1 MLLFQMEPLFVICLY
16 GVGALDAFSCI

>member
-16 GVGALDAFSCI
+16 GVGALNAFSCI